1 MVVFLFWTK
10 TGCKINFSKEVTM
23 FDLPLHPVVV
33 HFPIVLGILL
43 PLAALAFWWAM
54 KKGHLPFN
62 AWVLI
67 VVLALGYGVSSYIAV
82 EMGEEDEE
90 KVEEVV
96 SEKVIEE
103 HEEAGELILWVSGG
117 LFLFSLAG
125 LYRKDLHAVRLGVA
139 VLAFVAIVPLVDAGH
154 TGGKLVYQYGA
165 ANAHLPENRQAM
177 LGSGPSKFN
186 RDASDKDQDRDKDD
200 D

>member
-1 MVVFLFWTK
+1 
-10 TGCKINFSKEVTM
+10 
-23 FDLPLHPVVV
+23 
-33 HFPIVLGILL
+33 
-43 PLAALAFWWAM
+43 
-54 KKGHLPFN
+54 LPFN

-139 VLAFVAIVPLVDAGH
+139 ILALVAVVPLVDAGH

-165 ANAHLPENRQAM
+165 TNAHLPAKQQAK
-177 LGSGPSKFN
+177 LESGQSKFK
-186 RDASDKDQDRDKDD
+186 RDASDKDNDKDD

>member
-1 MVVFLFWTK
+1 MVVFLIWTK
-10 TGCKINFSKEVTM
+10 IGCRINFSKEIIM

-43 PLAALAFWWAM
+43 PIAALAFWWAM

-125 LYRKDLHAVRLGVA
+125 LYRKDLHAIRLGVA
-139 VLAFVAIVPLVDAGH
+139 VLAFVAVVPLVDAGH
-154 TGGKLVYQYGA
+154 TGGKLIYQYGA
-165 ANAHLPENRQAM
+165 ANAHLPAKQQAM
-177 LGSGPSKFN
+177 LESGYFMLEE
-186 RDASDKDQDRDKDD
+186 DKDKDKDKDD

>member
-1 MVVFLFWTK
+1 MVIFLFWTK
-10 TGCKINFSKEVTM
+10 IGCEINFSKEVTM

-54 KKGHLPFN
+54 KKGNLPFN
-62 AWVLI
+62 AWILI

-96 SEKVIEE
+96 SKKVIEE

-117 LFLFSLAG
+117 LFLFSLTG

-139 VLAFVAIVPLVDAGH
+139 VLAFVAVIPLVDAGH
-154 TGGKLVYQYGA
+154 TGGKLVYQHGA
-165 ANAHLPENRQAM
+165 ANAHLPANQKALLKSGQYFLEN
-177 LGSGPSKFN
+177 
-186 RDASDKDQDRDKDD
+186 DKDKDKDKDD

>member
-1 MVVFLFWTK
+1 
-10 TGCKINFSKEVTM
+10 M

-62 AWVLI
+62 AWILI

-117 LFLFSLAG
+117 LFLFSLVG
-125 LYRKDLHAVRLGVA
+125 LYRKDLHAIRLGVGILALVA
-139 VLAFVAIVPLVDAGH
+139 VVPLVDAGH

-165 ANAHLPENRQAM
+165 ANAHLPAKQQAM
-177 LGSGPSKFN
+177 LESGSFRLDG
-186 RDASDKDQDRDKDD
+186 DEDKDKDD

>member
-1 MVVFLFWTK
+1 
-10 TGCKINFSKEVTM
+10 M
-23 FDLPLHPVVV
+23 FELPLHPVVV
-33 HFPIVLGILL
+33 HFPIVLGMLL
-43 PLAALAFWWAM
+43 PFAALIFWWAI
-54 KKGHLPFN
+54 KEDHLHLK
-62 AWVLI
+62 AWILVAA
-67 VVLALGYGVSSYIAV
+67 LALGYGVSSYVAV

-103 HEEAGELILWVSGG
+103 HEEAGELILWVSGS

-125 LYRKDLHAVRLGVA
+125 LYRKNLHTVRLAVA
-139 VLAFVAIVPLVDAGH
+139 ILAFVAVVPLVDAGH

-165 ANAHLPENRQAM
+165 ANAHLPAKQQAM
-177 LGSGPSKFN
+177 LEPGRFILK
-186 RDASDKDQDRDKDD
+186 SDEDKDKDD

>member
-1 MVVFLFWTK
+1 
-10 TGCKINFSKEVTM
+10 M

-43 PLAALAFWWAM
+43 PLAALIFWWAI

-62 AWVLI
+62 AWILI
-67 VVLALGYGVSSYIAV
+67 VVLALGYGVSSYIAA

-117 LFLFSLAG
+117 LLLFSMAG
-125 LYRKDLHAVRLGVA
+125 LIRKDLHAVRLGVGILALVA
-139 VLAFVAIVPLVDAGH
+139 VIPLVDAGH

-165 ANAHLPENRQAM
+165 ANAHLPAKQQAM
-177 LGSGPSKFN
+177 LESGYFLF
-186 RDASDKDQDRDKDD
+186 DDDKDKDKDKD
-200 D
+200 

>member
-1 MVVFLFWTK
+1 MVIFLFWTK
-10 TGCKINFSKEVTM
+10 TSCMINFSKEVTM

-43 PLAALAFWWAM
+43 PLAALAFWWAIR
-54 KKGHLPFN
+54 KDHLHPHV
-62 AWVLI
+62 WVLVI
-67 VVLALGYGVSSYIAV
+67 ALALGYGVSSYIAV

-90 KVEEVV
+90 KVEEIVA
-96 SEKVIEE
+96 EKVIEE

-139 VLAFVAIVPLVDAGH
+139 ILALVAVVPLVDAGH

-165 ANAHLPENRQAM
+165 ANAHLPAKQQAM
-177 LGSGPSKFN
+177 LESGNF
-186 RDASDKDQDRDKDD
+186 RLEGDKDKDKDD

>member
-1 MVVFLFWTK
+1 
-10 TGCKINFSKEVTM
+10 M

-43 PLAALAFWWAM
+43 PLAALALWWAIREN
-54 KKGHLPFN
+54 HLHLHV
-62 AWVLI
+62 WVLVI
-67 VVLALGYGVSSYIAV
+67 ALALGYGVSSYIAV

-103 HEEAGELILWVSGG
+103 HEEAGELILWTSGG

-139 VLAFVAIVPLVDAGH
+139 VLALVAVVPLVDAGH

-165 ANAHLPENRQAM
+165 ANAHLPAKQQAM
-177 LGSGPSKFN
+177 LETGHFVF
-186 RDASDKDQDRDKDD
+186 KDD
-200 D
+200 DGDKDKDMDDD

>member
-1 MVVFLFWTK
+1 
-10 TGCKINFSKEVTM
+10 M

-43 PLAALAFWWAM
+43 PLAALTIWWAI
-54 KKGHLPFN
+54 KKGHLHLKT
-62 AWVLI
+62 WVLI
-67 VVLALGYGVSSYIAV
+67 TALALGYGISSYIAV

-103 HEEAGELILWVSGG
+103 HEEAGELIFWISSG

-125 LYRKDLHAVRLGVA
+125 LARKVLHVVRLGIAILALAA
-139 VLAFVAIVPLVDAGH
+139 VIPLVDAGH

-165 ANAHLPENRQAM
+165 ANAHLPAKQQAM
-177 LGSGPSKFN
+177 LESGQFVLQ
-186 RDASDKDQDRDKDD
+186 DDGDKDKDKDKD
-200 D
+200 KNDN

>member
-1 MVVFLFWTK
+1 
-10 TGCKINFSKEVTM
+10 M

-33 HFPIVLGILL
+33 HFPVVLGILL
-43 PLAALAFWWAM
+43 SFVALVLWWAIR
-54 KKGHLPFN
+54 KDHIHPYT
-62 AWVLI
+62 WVL
-67 VVLALGYGVSSYIAV
+67 VTALALGYGVSSYIAV

-125 LYRKDLHAVRLGVA
+125 LYRKDLHAARLGVA
-139 VLAFVAIVPLVDAGH
+139 ILALAAVVPLVDAGH

-165 ANAHLPENRQAM
+165 ANAHLPENRKAM
-177 LGSGPSKFN
+177 LESGSFKFN
-186 RDASDKDQDRDKDD
+186 RDASDKDKDKD
-200 D
+200 

>member
-1 MVVFLFWTK
+1 
-10 TGCKINFSKEVTM
+10 M

-43 PLAALAFWWAM
+43 PLSALAFWWAIRED
-54 KKGHLPFN
+54 HLHPYVWILVI
-62 AWVLI
+62 A
-67 VVLALGYGVSSYIAV
+67 LALGYGVSSYIAI
-82 EMGEEDEE
+82 EMGEEDE
-90 KVEEVV
+90 KVEEIV

-125 LYRKDLHAVRLGVA
+125 LYRKDLHALRLGIAILALVA
-139 VLAFVAIVPLVDAGH
+139 VVPLVDAGH

-177 LGSGPSKFN
+177 VEFDQFN
-186 RDASDKDQDRDKDD
+186 RDANDKDIDRDDD
-200 D
+200 

>member
-1 MVVFLFWTK
+1 
-10 TGCKINFSKEVTM
+10 M
-23 FDLPLHPVVV
+23 FELPLHPVVV
-33 HFPIVLGILL
+33 HFPIVLGMLL
-43 PLAALAFWWAM
+43 PFAALIFWWAI
-54 KKGHLPFN
+54 KEDHLHLK
-62 AWVLI
+62 AWILVAA
-67 VVLALGYGVSSYIAV
+67 LALGYGVSSYVAV

-125 LYRKDLHAVRLGVA
+125 LAWKDLHAVRLGVA
-139 VLAFVAIVPLVDAGH
+139 VLALVAVIPLVDAGH
-154 TGGKLVYQYGA
+154 TGGQLVYQYGA
-165 ANAHLPENRQAM
+165 ANAHLPEKQQAM
-177 LGSGPSKFN
+177 LNSGKFIHE
-186 RDASDKDQDRDKDD
+186 DYVKDKDKDD

>member
-1 MVVFLFWTK
+1 
-10 TGCKINFSKEVTM
+10 M
-23 FDLPLHPVVV
+23 FNLPLHPVAA

-43 PLAALAFWWAM
+43 PLASLVFWWAI
-54 KKGHLPFN
+54 KQGHLQLK

-67 VVLALGYGVSSYIAV
+67 AVLALGYGVSSYVAV

-96 SEKVIEE
+96 SERVIEK

-125 LYRKDLHAVRLGVA
+125 FARKDWHAVRLGVA
-139 VLAFVAIVPLVDAGH
+139 ILALAAVIPLVDAGH

-165 ANAHLPENRQAM
+165 ANAHLPEEHQAM
-177 LGSGPSKFN
+177 LNSGRFMFDDNK
-186 RDASDKDQDRDKDD
+186 DKDKDKDKDD

>member
-10 TGCKINFSKEVTM
+10 IGCKINFPKEVTM

-139 VLAFVAIVPLVDAGH
+139 ILALVAVVPLLDAGH

-165 ANAHLPENRQAM
+165 ANAHLPAKQQAM
-177 LGSGPSKFN
+177 LESGHFILE
-186 RDASDKDQDRDKDD
+186 DVEDKDKDKDKDD

>member
-1 MVVFLFWTK
+1 
-10 TGCKINFSKEVTM
+10 M

-43 PLAALAFWWAM
+43 PLVALACWWAIRKYQMNPYAWVLVIALAF
-54 KKGHLPFN
+54 
-62 AWVLI
+62 
-67 VVLALGYGVSSYIAV
+67 GYGVSSYIAV

-96 SEKVIEE
+96 SEKIIEE

-117 LFLFSLAG
+117 LFIFSLAG
-125 LYRKDLHAVRLGVA
+125 LYRKGLHAVRLGVVILALVA
-139 VLAFVAIVPLVDAGH
+139 VIPLVDAGH

-165 ANAHLPENRQAM
+165 ANAHLPAKQQAM
-177 LGSGPSKFN
+177 LETGHFIFEDDDG
-186 RDASDKDQDRDKDD
+186 DKDKDKDAD
-200 D
+200 

>member
-1 MVVFLFWTK
+1 
-10 TGCKINFSKEVTM
+10 M

-103 HEEAGELILWVSGG
+103 HEEAGELILWVSGS

-125 LYRKDLHAVRLGVA
+125 LYRKDLHTVRLGVA
-139 VLAFVAIVPLVDAGH
+139 VLALVAVIPLVDAGH
-154 TGGKLVYQYGA
+154 TGGQLVYQYGA
-165 ANAHLPENRQAM
+165 ANAHLPEKQQAM
-177 LGSGPSKFN
+177 LESGQFLPEN
-186 RDASDKDQDRDKDD
+186 DDGDKDD
-200 D
+200 DDD